1 MVTNNSIQQFRGIC
15 LLLLFQL
22 TAFCSFSSIG
32 GKGTISG
39 TITDAGSGIPLHG
52 VSIFL
57 ADLKLGSQ
65 TDKNGH
71 YSIPNIPEGFHL
83 VEFSHV
89 GYNSQVLKVRITGAT
104 QQDVQLTASVVENN
118 AVIVTGVSTAT
129 QLKKAPFQVSI
140 IRKEDFRQQAASS
153 LVEALTRIPGVAAFS
168 TGPAIAKPVIRGLGF
183 NRVITINDGIRQEG
197 QQWGEEHGLEID
209 AAGVN
214 RVELLKGPASLM
226 YGSDAMAGVLNIISH
241 EALPNNSM
249 RLNVLSEYQT
259 NNRSRQVHGN
269 WGGNIDG
276 INWNF
281 YGTTQA
287 AADYQNAF
295 DGRVFN
301 SKFRQTNLGGHV
313 GYNGNWGYS
322 HLIWSRYDLKTGL
335 IEGERDPLGY
345 FIKSIA
351 GGGTTRASKDDFL
364 STMPDFPYQRI
375 RHQKLVWDN
384 QLKLGSGKLQVV
396 AGYQRNQREEFGNV
410 DDPEERELFFD
421 LTSYNYSAQYH
432 FAEKAGWQTS
442 IGASSMH
449 QKNNNRGAEQ
459 LIPDYTLNDWG
470 GFFYSKKTIKKINFS
485 AGARFDSRSLNA
497 APLMDGTDIKGA
509 AFKKTFS
516 NISASA
522 GITAQLNQQLNIK
535 LNLARSFRAPNM
547 AELASNGAHEG
558 TTRYE
563 YGSIDL
569 KSEVSTQLDAG
580 LEFNTDHVSF
590 NAAAYYNNF
599 SNFIYYRK
607 LENASGSDSLVEQD
621 GEMLTAFRF
630 DQQGAVLSGFEA
642 GIDIHPHPLDW
653 LHIENTF
660 SFVRGRF
667 KSKIEN
673 SDAIPFIPAPRL
685 LTEFRANI
693 GKLDKAVK
701 NLYLKL
707 EIDNNFAQEQ
717 VFTTYNTETATPGYT
732 LLNFGAGAEFTN
744 KEGKTLFKL
753 YFSANNLT
761 DKAYQNH
768 LSRLKYSSENLA
780 TGRTGVF
787 NMGRNLSFK
796 ILVPLQFDLNK

>member
-1 MVTNNSIQQFRGIC
+1 MVTNNSKVKFRSFC
-15 LLLLFQL
+15 LLLVFQI
-22 TAFCSFSSIG
+22 AAWSSFASID
-32 GKGTISG
+32 GKGNISG
-39 TITDAGSGIPLHG
+39 KITDAGSGSPIRG

-57 ADLKLGSQ
+57 ADSKIGAQ
-65 TDKNGH
+65 TDKDGH
-71 YSIPNIPEGFHL
+71 YSIPNIPEGVHL
-83 VEFSHV
+83 LEFSHI
-89 GYNSQVLKVRITGAT
+89 GYNSQVIQVRISGTT
-104 QQDVQLTASVVENN
+104 QLDIRLTASVVENN
-118 AVIVTGVSTAT
+118 AVIVTGVSNAT

-140 IRKEDFRQQAASS
+140 LRKEDFRQQTASS
-153 LVEALTRIPGVAAFS
+153 LVEALTHIPGIAAFS

-183 NRVITINDGIRQEG
+183 NRVITIHDGIRQEG

-226 YGSDAMAGVLNIISH
+226 YGSDAMAGVLNVISH

-249 RLNVLSEYQT
+249 RLNFLSEYQT
-259 NNRSRQVHGN
+259 NNRSREVHGN
-269 WGGNIDG
+269 WGGNING

-287 AADYQNAF
+287 AADYQNAY

-301 SKFRQTNLGGHV
+301 SKFRQTNLGGHI

-335 IEGERDPLGY
+335 IEGERDPMGY

-351 GGGTTRASKDDFL
+351 GGGTTRATQQDFL
-364 STMPDFPYQRI
+364 STTPDFPYQRI

-384 QLKLGSGKLQVV
+384 QLKIGSGKMQVI

-421 LTSYNYSAQYH
+421 LKSVNYSAQYH
-432 FAEKAGWQTS
+432 FAEKSGWQTS
-442 IGASSMH
+442 LGASGMY
-449 QKNNNRGAEQ
+449 QKNSNRGAEQ

-470 GFFYSKKTIKKINFS
+470 GFLYSKKSIQKINLS
-485 AGARFDSRSLNA
+485 AGVRYDSRSLNA
-497 APLMDGTDIKGA
+497 APLMDGSDIKGS

-522 GITAQLNQQLNIK
+522 GITAQLNKQLNIK

-563 YGSIDL
+563 YGSLDL
-569 KSEVSTQLDAG
+569 KSEVSTQFDAG

-607 LENASGSDSLVEQD
+607 LENTSGSDSLVELN
-621 GEMLTAFRF
+621 GESLTAFRF

-667 KSKIEN
+667 KSKIEQ

-693 GKLDKAVK
+693 GKLDASVR
-701 NLYLKL
+701 NLYLKF
-707 EIDNNFAQEQ
+707 EIDNNFTQEQ
-717 VFTTYNTETATPGYT
+717 VFSTYNTETPTAGYT
-732 LLNFGAGAEFTN
+732 LLNFGAGAEFTST
-744 KEGKTLFKL
+744 EGKTLFKI
-753 YFSANNLT
+753 YFAANNLT

-768 LSRLKYSSENLA
+768 LSRLKYTSENLA

-796 ILVPLQFDLNK
+796 ILVPLQFDLKK